1 MANSSGNCQEL
12 ANQGVSST
20 FFNGTNPTNGNL
32 ASDCSASS
40 LKLDSG
46 IALEWTAEEQAVL
59 EEGLNKYA
67 SEPPISRYAK
77 IAVYLP
83 NKTVRD
89 VALRSRW
96 MTKKEI
102 SKRRKEEHNST
113 RKTRDKRER
122 ISDPSA
128 KPVHFGSYTDV
139 PYVSLS
145 TMIPLNYD
153 DDDIS
158 VKAIGGVTGE
168 LLQQNAQAINRIS
181 TNLASLKLEDN
192 INLFC
197 QIRSNIFKIMNDWN
211 ETSEFMR
218 QMPQLPVKLNEELA
232 INSLPLQQPFPN
244 HNP

>member
-1 MANSSGNCQEL
+1 MANSSGNGQEL
-12 ANQGVSST
+12 ANQGASST

-32 ASDCSASS
+32 APDCSASS

-59 EEGLNKYA
+59 EDGLKKYA
-67 SEPPISRYAK
+67 SEPFISRYAK
-77 IAVYLP
+77 IAVHLP

-113 RKTRDKRER
+113 RKSRDKRER
-122 ISDPSA
+122 VSDPSA
-128 KPVHFGSYTDV
+128 KPVYFGSHTNV
-139 PYVSLS
+139 PYGSLS
-145 TMIPLNYD
+145 TMIPPNY

-158 VKAIGGVTGE
+158 VKAMGGVTGE

-181 TNLASLKLEDN
+181 TNLASLELEDN

-197 QIRSNIFKIMNDWN
+197 QIRSNIFKIMNNWN

-218 QMPQLPVKLNEELA
+218 QMPQLPVTLNEELA
-232 INSLPLQQPFPN
+232 NNILPLQQPFPN